1 MFFYFYVFLINTREV
16 FKNFIRSVQV
26 MDFVVWNDKFS
37 VKVSSID
44 EQHKK
49 LVAVI
54 NDLYNAMKA
63 GKTKEQMGKI
73 LGDLIDYTKYHF
85 SYEEKLMEKAGYKDI
100 EEHKKQHVA
109 FVNKISETLDSYKAG
124 KLIMSIDICN
134 FLQDWLI
141 HHIQGTDQ
149 KYSQLLVDSGIK

>member
-1 MFFYFYVFLINTREV
+1 
-16 FKNFIRSVQV
+16 

-54 NDLYNAMKA
+54 NELYNAMKA
-63 GKTKEQMGKI
+63 GKTKDQMGKI
-73 LGDLIDYTKYHF
+73 LEALVDYTKYHF
-85 SYEEKLMEKAGYKDI
+85 SYEEKLMESAGYKDI
-100 EEHKKQHVA
+100 VDHKKQHVA
-109 FVNKISETLDSYKAG
+109 FVQKISETVENYKNG
-124 KLIMSIDICN
+124 KLIMSIEICN